1 MTPAG
6 EFFGA
11 MEKLEDG
18 DKLTV
23 CARGKSDLQT
33 FVTPGI

>member
-1 MTPAG
+1 MTPSS
-6 EFFGA
+6 EFFNP